1 MNHSARSASS
11 SRSTRRLASA
21 LALLVL
27 PAALVSCDALKRKLG
42 GGGGAASLA
51 FTPSNVDLTGMDL
64 SKVGDFKVDDANCT
78 LSSEDLTA
86 SCGNGGDVLAF
97 KLAKQADGSP
107 IAVYVARSIHIPAK
121 MTLTIQGK
129 NPVALIALDTIDIR
143 GSLVAAAAGETP
155 IAGGHGPAKKE
166 NARGPGPGGGSAATT
181 ATGGGGAA
189 HCGKGGAGAN
199 EVGKAAPAVGR
210 GGAAYGAASLVPLL
224 GGSAGGAA
232 AGGAGGAGGGALQ
245 LIAKT
250 SITIAAGGVVNVG
263 GGGGEF
269 GGEASGQEAAGGGSG
284 GSILLE
290 AQDVSVAGTLA
301 ANGGGGG
308 SGTSSNIP
316 SGANGTG
323 NATPAP
329 GGASN
334 GISTGGSGSGGAR
347 IDGANGAAS
356 PDKTAGGGGGGAGR
370 IRINTKSGVATLAGG
385 TLSPPATTT
394 CTTQGK
400 LVAAAQ

>member
-1 MNHSARSASS
+1 MASPSMNPSD
-11 SRSTRRLASA
+11 RLARRCTSA
-21 LALLVL
+21 LALLLV
-27 PAALVSCDALKRKLG
+27 PAALVSCDAIKQKLG
-42 GGGGAASLA
+42 GGATASLA

-64 SKVGDFKVDDANCT
+64 SKIGDFKVDDPSCS
-78 LSSEDLTA
+78 LSSEELLA
-86 SCGNGGDVLAF
+86 SCGNGGEVLAF

-107 IAVYVARSIHIPAK
+107 IAVYVARSIRIPAK
-121 MTLTIQGK
+121 MMLTIQGR
-129 NPVALIALDTIDIR
+129 NPIALIALDTIEIR
-143 GSLVAAAAGETP
+143 GSLIASATGDTAT
-155 IAGGHGPAKKE
+155 AGGHGPTRKD
-166 NARGPGPGGGSAATT
+166 NARGAGPGGGSAASAVT
-181 ATGGGGAA
+181 AGGGGA
-189 HCGKGGAGAN
+189 HCGKGGAGAS
-199 EVGKAAPAVGR
+199 EVGKAGAPPRA
-210 GGAAYGAASLVPLL
+210 GAPYGAASLAPLL

-232 AGGAGGAGGGALQ
+232 AAGAGGAGGGAVQ

-250 SITIAAGGVVNVG
+250 SITIAAGGVVNAG

-290 AQDVSVAGTLA
+290 AQDVSVSGTLA

-316 SGANGTG
+316 SGANATG

-334 GISTGGSGSGGAR
+334 GVSPGGSGSGGGR
-347 IDGANGAAS
+347 IDGANGTAS

-370 IRINTKSGVATLAGG
+370 IRIHTKSGVATLAGG
-385 TLSPPATTT
+385 TLSPAATTT

-400 LVAAAQ
+400 LAVAK

>member
-1 MNHSARSASS
+1 MNQSDRV
-11 SRSTRRLASA
+11 TRRLASG
-21 LALLVL
+21 LALLLL
-27 PAALVSCDALKRKLG
+27 PAALASCDAIKRKLG
-42 GGGGAASLA
+42 GGATASLA
-51 FTPSNVDLTGMDL
+51 FTPSNVNLDGMDL

-78 LSSEDLTA
+78 LSSEELVA

-129 NPVALIALDTIDIR
+129 NPVVLIALDTIDVR
-143 GSLVAAAAGETP
+143 GSLVAAATGDSA

-166 NARGPGPGGGSAATT
+166 NARGAGPGGGSPATT
-181 ATGGGGAA
+181 VSAGGGGA
-189 HCGKGGAGAN
+189 HCGKGGVGAS
-199 EVGKAAPAVGR
+199 EVGKAAPPATRAGV
-210 GGAAYGAASLVPLL
+210 AYGAASLAPLL

-232 AGGAGGAGGGALQ
+232 AASAGGAGGGAVQ
-245 LIAKT
+245 LIART
-250 SITIAAGGVVNVG
+250 SIHIAAGGVIHAG

-290 AQDVSVAGTLA
+290 AQDVTVAGTLA
-301 ANGGGGG
+301 VNGGGGG

-316 SGANGTG
+316 SGANATG
-323 NATPAP
+323 SATPAP

-334 GISTGGSGSGGAR
+334 GVSPGGSGSGGTR

-400 LVAAAQ
+400 LAVAP